1 MTSIFSRGSRGGIVS
16 QTGSSE
22 EKEAIMEHGVT
33 ENCADALR
41 LDGDAAAGI
50 LSELFVPDITAAL
63 ATCAGCGESR

>member
-1 MTSIFSRGSRGGIVS
+1 VN

-22 EKEAIMEHGVT
+22 QKEAIMEHGVT
-33 ENCADALR
+33 ENGADALR